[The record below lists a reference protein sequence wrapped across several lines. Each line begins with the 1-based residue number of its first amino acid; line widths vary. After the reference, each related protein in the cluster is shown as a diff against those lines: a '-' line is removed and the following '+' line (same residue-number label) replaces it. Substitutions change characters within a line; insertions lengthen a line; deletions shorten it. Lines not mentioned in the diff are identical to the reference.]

1 MFRKIKMYT
10 FINLALF
17 ALLPW
22 AAQANEEPL
31 MPDEA
36 FKISAKADGPDA
48 VLVEWDNAKGYY
60 LYRDKFKFV
69 SNSAG
74 ITTGTV
80 NLPKGKLKHGIR
92 PDGTEGDVEVFMD
105 KLSVRVPISRTA
117 SAPNTLELT
126 AHSQGCAE
134 IGICYPP
141 HRQKLSIKL
150 PKAVAS
156 NGTEIKSQFP
166 ASLASGPGGQDND
179 QSTDQPAAYIKP
191 LASLSQSLG
200 LGGQDEILPPDQA
213 FAFSHEIVD
222 GNTIILRWQIA
233 KDHYLYQ
240 DKFNFKLNNVSGVR
254 LGEVKF
260 SEAESKFDPVFN
272 KTMHVYHNHAEV
284 TLNLIRSTAGE
295 IKLPLQAIYQGCAEK
310 QGICYPPQTKKLD
323 LLLPA
328 VGASGVASTSV
339 AATNSS
345 DGFVSE
351 QDQSARVL
359 ASGATLE
366 IILYFFLGGLALAFT
381 ACMYPMIPIL
391 SSIIIGQGE
400 KVTTA
405 SAFNMSMVYVQSM
418 AITFGL
424 LGAVVAAFAGGI
436 NLQAYFQSP
445 WILIPF
451 SILFVLLSFSMFGF
465 YTIQMP
471 ASLQGKLSELSNKQ
485 SGGSYIGIAIMG
497 ALSALIIG
505 PCAGPVV
512 IGALAVA
519 AKDGDILMGFI
530 SMFVL
535 GNGLGLPLLIV
546 GTSGGKF
553 MPKAGTW
560 MDTVKAVAGVVLLSI
575 ALLFLERISF
585 IPPMVIMLL
594 WATLF
599 IVSGIYMGAMDQLQ
613 KEASGWMRLW
623 KGLGIVFIFYGA
635 IVMLGGLT
643 GARNFNDPMHG
654 SSLSGMGSAVA
665 TQEKLNFKIIKA
677 DSDLKRELAAAS
689 AAGKHVM
696 LDFYAD
702 WCTYCKQFEDYV
714 FSDKSV
720 QNRLKDFILL
730 KADVT
735 ANDEQDQ
742 ALNKHAGVQAPPA
755 ILFFDKSGKELRKYR
770 VVGAMDAKTFLAR
783 VNQAID
789 STK

>member
-1 MFRKIKMYT
+1 M
-10 FINLALF
+10 LANITKTIFSLLLIC
-17 ALLPW
+17 LLPLSV
-22 AAQANEEPL
+22 QANEEPL

-36 FKISAKADGPDA
+36 FKISARADGPD
-48 VLVEWDNAKGYY
+48 VVTVQWDIAEGYY

-74 ITTGTV
+74 ITLGSV
-80 NLPKGKLKHGIR
+80 DLPKGKLKHGIR
-92 PDGTEGDVEVFMD
+92 PDGTEGEVEVFMG
-105 KLSVRVPISRTA
+105 KLSLRLPITR
-117 SAPNTLELT
+117 SANAQNTLELT

-141 HRQKLSIKL
+141 HTQKQSIKL
-150 PKAVAS
+150 PAASAKPTSAVS
-156 NGTEIKSQFP
+156 
-166 ASLASGPGGQDND
+166 
-179 QSTDQPAAYIKP
+179 P
-191 LASLSQSLG
+191 LASLSKSLG
-200 LGGQDEILPPDQA
+200 ISSNDDEILSPDVA
-213 FAFSHEIVD
+213 FVLSHEVVNA
-222 GNTIILRWQIA
+222 NTVILRWQIA
-233 KDHYLYQ
+233 MDHYLYQ

-272 KTMHVYHNHAEV
+272 KTLHVYHNHAEA
-284 TLNLIRSTAGE
+284 TINLLRSNSAE
-295 IKLPLQAIYQGCAEK
+295 MSLPLQVIYQGCAEK
-310 QGICYPPQTKKLD
+310 QGICYPPQVKNLD

-328 VGASGVASTSV
+328 TSASTVTAST
-339 AATNSS
+339 ASTNSA

-351 QDQSARVL
+351 QDQSAQVL
-359 ASGATLE
+359 ASGKYLE
-366 IILYFFLGGLALAFT
+366 IIIYFFLGGLALAFT

-391 SSIIIGQGE
+391 SSIIVGQGE

-405 SAFNMSMVYVQSM
+405 GAFSMSMVYVQSM
-418 AITFGL
+418 AITFGI
-424 LGAVVAAFAGGI
+424 LGAVVAAFAGGV

-451 SILFVLLSFSMFGF
+451 SLLFILLSLSMFGF
-465 YTIQMP
+465 YNLQMP
-471 ASLQGKLSELSNKQ
+471 AALQGKLSELSNKQ
-485 SGGSYIGIAIMG
+485 RGGSFIGIAIMG

-519 AKDGDILMGFI
+519 AKDGDMLLGFI

-546 GTSGGKF
+546 GTTGGKF
-553 MPKAGTW
+553 MPRAGTW
-560 MDTVKAVAGVVLLSI
+560 MDTVKAVAGVILLSI
-575 ALLFLERISF
+575 ALLFLERVSF
-585 IPPMVIMLL
+585 MPPMVIMLL
-594 WATLF
+594 WAVLF
-599 IVSGIYMGAMDQLQ
+599 IVAGVYMGALEQLQ

-623 KGLGIVFIFYGA
+623 KGLGIVLILYGA
-635 IVMLGGLT
+635 VVMLGGLT
-643 GARNFNDPMHG
+643 GARNFNDPLHG
-654 SSLSGMGSAVA
+654 STLTAGMGTAAA
-665 TQEKLNFKIIKA
+665 TQQKLNFKLIK
-677 DSDLKRELAAAS
+677 SKEDLQRELDAAG

-714 FSDKSV
+714 FSDKAV
-720 QNRLKDFILL
+720 QDRLKNFVLL

-742 ALNKHAGVQAPPA
+742 ALNKHTEVAAPPA
-755 ILFFDKSGKELRKYR
+755 ILFFDKNGKEIRKYR

>member
-1 MFRKIKMYT
+1 MLAKIKNYK
-10 FINLALF
+10 IISLAF
-17 ALLPW
+17 FVLLSW

-31 MPDEA
+31 MPNEA
-36 FKISAKADGPDA
+36 FKISAKADGTDA
-48 VLVEWDNAKGYY
+48 VLVEWNIAKGYY
-60 LYRDKFKFV
+60 LYRDKFKFT
-69 SNSAG
+69 SNSAD
-74 ITTGTV
+74 ITLGSV

-92 PDGTEGDVEVFMD
+92 PDGSEGDVEVFMN
-105 KLSVRVPISRTA
+105 KLSVRIPITRSAT
-117 SAPNTLELT
+117 APNTLELT
-126 AHSQGCAE
+126 ANSQGCAE

-141 HRQKLSIKL
+141 HRQKLSIAL
-150 PKAVAS
+150 PKAAANNS
-156 NGTEIKSQFP
+156 TAIKSKYPQ
-166 ASLASGPGGQDND
+166 SLASGFGGQDDNLSSD
-179 QSTDQPAAYIKP
+179 NAPAYIKP

-200 LGGQDEILPPDQA
+200 LSSQDDILSPDAA

-222 GNTIILRWQIA
+222 GNTIVLRWQIA

-260 SEAESKFDPVFN
+260 SKAESKFDPVFN
-272 KTMHVYHNHAEV
+272 KTLHVYHDHAEATV
-284 TLNLIRSTAGE
+284 KLIRSSAAE
-295 IKLPLQAIYQGCAEK
+295 MNLPLQVIYQGCAEK

-328 VGASGVASTSV
+328 TTSTVATV
-339 AATNSS
+339 DTASS
-345 DGFVSE
+345 DASDNFVSE
-351 QDQSARVL
+351 QDQSAQVL
-359 ASGATLE
+359 AGGGVVE
-366 IILYFFLGGLALAFT
+366 IIIYFFLGGLALAFT

-391 SSIIIGQGE
+391 SSIIIGHGE

-405 SAFNMSMVYVQSM
+405 SAFGMSMVYVQSM
-418 AITFGL
+418 AVTFGIM
-424 LGAVVAAFAGGI
+424 GAVVAAFAGGV

-451 SILFVLLSFSMFGF
+451 AALFVLLSLSMFGF

-471 ASLQGKLSELSNKQ
+471 ASLQGKLSEISNKQ
-485 SGGSYIGIAIMG
+485 SGGSFIGIAIMG

-519 AKDGDILMGFI
+519 AKEGDILLGFI
-530 SMFVL
+530 AMFVL

-560 MDTVKAVAGVVLLSI
+560 MDVVKAVAGVILLSI
-575 ALLFLERISF
+575 AILFLERVSF
-585 IPPMVIMLL
+585 IPAKLIMMT

-599 IVSGIYMGAMDQLQ
+599 IVSGIYMGALDHLQ
-613 KEASGWMRLW
+613 KEATGWMRLW
-623 KGLGIVFIFYGA
+623 KGLGIVLIVYGV

-643 GARNFNDPMHG
+643 GARNVNDPFHG
-654 SSLSGMGSAVA
+654 SSMISGSSAVA
-665 TQEKLNFKIIKA
+665 AEEHLSFKRIKSDA
-677 DSDLKRELAAAS
+677 DLKNEIASAS
-689 AAGKHVM
+689 AAGKYVM

-714 FSDKSV
+714 FSDKKV
-720 QNRLKDFILL
+720 QALLKDFVLL
-730 KADVT
+730 QADVT

-742 ALNKHAGVQAPPA
+742 ALNKYTKVQAPPA
-755 ILFFDKSGKELRKYR
+755 ILFFDTSGVEVRKYR
-770 VVGAMDAKTFLAR
+770 IVGAMDAETFLKR
-783 VNQAID
+783 VKQILKT
-789 STK
+789 TK